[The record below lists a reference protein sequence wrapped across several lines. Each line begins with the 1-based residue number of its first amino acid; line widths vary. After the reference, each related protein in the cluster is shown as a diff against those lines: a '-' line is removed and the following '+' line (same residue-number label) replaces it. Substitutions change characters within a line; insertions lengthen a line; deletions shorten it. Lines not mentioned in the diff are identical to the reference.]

1 MTLFNKIKWVL
12 GIALIFLLILTTNLV
27 DRQNFTAVR
36 DSIETIYADRL
47 VAQEIIYEITKGVN
61 EKEIGYA
68 QLVVGKS
75 KDDLSPADDRI
86 EEAIERFS
94 LTKLTQQEAIV
105 FAGLK
110 SSLQLLRN
118 QEQKLGQGPS
128 AARLSEVRAAIESVK
143 KDLDDLS
150 AIQVRE
156 GRRQLFEGK
165 KALSSAD
172 LFTQL
177 EIGALVVL
185 AIAVQVVILYTPGM
199 IDEPIDYGDL

>member
-36 DSIETIYADRL
+36 DSIETIYVDRL

-118 QEQKLGQGPS
+118 QEQKLG
-128 AARLSEVRAAIESVK
+128 
-143 KDLDDLS
+143 
-150 AIQVRE
+150 
-156 GRRQLFEGK
+156 
-165 KALSSAD
+165 
-172 LFTQL
+172 
-177 EIGALVVL
+177 
-185 AIAVQVVILYTPGM
+185 
-199 IDEPIDYGDL
+199 

>member
-1 MTLFNKIKWVL
+1 
-12 GIALIFLLILTTNLV
+12 
-27 DRQNFTAVR
+27 
-36 DSIETIYADRL
+36 
-47 VAQEIIYEITKGVN
+47 
-61 EKEIGYA
+61 
-68 QLVVGKS
+68 
-75 KDDLSPADDRI
+75 
-86 EEAIERFS
+86 
-94 LTKLTQQEAIV
+94 
-105 FAGLK
+105 
-110 SSLQLLRN
+110 
-118 QEQKLGQGPS
+118 
-128 AARLSEVRAAIESVK
+128 VRAAIESVK